1 MRQPYD
7 FQKYGVGRKVYGSG
21 HSYPTRGP
29 VADKLGYKER
39 DLKHRAR
46 RNAMLRRLKA
56 GQGRKY
62 ASADWLRPR

>member
-1 MRQPYD
+1 MKRPYD

-21 HSYPTRGP
+21 HSYPTMGP
-29 VADKLGYKER
+29 VKDKLGYKER

-46 RNAMLRRLKA
+46 RNALLRRMKA

-62 ASADWLRPR
+62 ASADWLRSR